1 MGTLE
6 SIHSQLLHLGGA
18 GSHIP
23 TTVPCFEE
31 NKVTRLLPCVLAC
44 SHEHSEFSSHNSV
57 PGPCSSG
64 GWTEPRLRES
74 KVRTDKEYVSSF
86 SLCSRPRT
94 PLTASSCCFCEFLA
108 MMVSAQKW
116 ELNEAFSHQW
126 SFGQVFVTAVRTELL
141 LCGRKICT
149 RGEAWTLSCLSAYQH
164 TKYWQSKSDLDSN
177 HMQKG
182 VWHLKIVRK
191 VLLLLC
197 FSDVLLSLSE
207 LPPPLLLQ
215 CVPSR
220 LIIVLFSA
228 KVPSLLF

>member
-1 MGTLE
+1 M
-6 SIHSQLLHLGGA
+6 
-18 GSHIP
+18 
-23 TTVPCFEE
+23 
-31 NKVTRLLPCVLAC
+31 
-44 SHEHSEFSSHNSV
+44 
-57 PGPCSSG
+57 
-64 GWTEPRLRES
+64 
-74 KVRTDKEYVSSF
+74 
-86 SLCSRPRT
+86 

-207 LPPPLLLQ
+207 LPPPLTSVAM
-215 CVPSR
+215 CAFPAYYSF
-220 LIIVLFSA
+220 IFCKGSF
-228 KVPSLLF
+228 PSLLKIWKWTYFEFHRHKKMNYLLTSCSKAQCQ